1 MTAEILII
9 GTEIL
14 LGQIVDTNS
23 AFIAEQLAAAG
34 IDLYFKTV
42 VGDNEGRIESALR
55 QALERADIVIAA
67 GGLGPTEDDL
77 TRSVFARVLGRH
89 LVLNE
94 EILEKIRQRFASRGL
109 IMTANNEK
117 QALVPQNA
125 IILEN
130 PRGTAPGLFMRTG
143 AKGEKAVVAM
153 PGVPSEMKPMLMQ
166 QVIPMLRERAGKAS
180 IIKSRVIKACGIGES
195 RVDDLIGDL
204 FRNSR
209 NPSIA
214 LLAYPSEVHIR
225 VTAKAE
231 SAEAAEAMISGI
243 EGKIRERVGEW
254 IYGRDQ
260 QSMEE
265 IIGFLLHLNHKTLAV
280 AESCTGGLLCNRIT
294 NVPGSSQYFER
305 GIISYSNLAKQQLLG
320 VPPQMLDRYGAVSP
334 QVAEA
339 MAMGVRQRSGTDLG
353 LSVTGIAGP
362 EGGTPEKPV
371 GLVYLALAWE
381 GGVASKEYRFFED
394 RSANKRRSTL
404 MALDLVRRH
413 LTGLPF

>member
-143 AKGEKAVVAM
+143 ARGEKAVVAM
-153 PGVPSEMKPMLMQ
+153 PGVPSEMKPMLTQ

-204 FRNSR
+204 FRSSR

-254 IYGRDQ
+254 VYGRDQ

-294 NVPGSSQYFER
+294 NIPGSSQYFER

-320 VPPQMLDRYGAVSP
+320 IPSQMLDRHGAVSP

>member
-94 EILEKIRQRFASRGL
+94 EILETIRRRFASRGL

-143 AKGEKAVVAM
+143 ARGEKAVVAM

-204 FRNSR
+204 FRSSR

-254 IYGRDQ
+254 VYGRDQ

-294 NVPGSSQYFER
+294 NIPGSSQYFER

-320 VPPQMLDRYGAVSP
+320 VPPQMLDRHGAVSP